1 MNIRLTFQQRDMLL
15 EVKERFKWENKLEL
29 EEHPTC
35 VVLKNFDEDD
45 AVDLRELCSDYLLEI
60 GFDKEY
66 AANEKGKL
74 LESLVDKLYVK

>member
-15 EVKERFKWENKLEL
+15 EVKKHFKWENKLKF
-29 EEHPTC
+29 EEQSTC
-35 VVLKNFDEDD
+35 VVLKTLDEDN

-60 GFDKEY
+60 GFDEEY

-74 LESLVDKLYVK
+74 LESLVDKLYVE